1 MAKNK
6 MLIYLFISSLFLIS
20 VETEH
25 RPNLDVYSGIKT
37 VMFWP
42 SKIFT
47 WFFASRKLILQ
58 VLMIYEVMWD

>member
-6 MLIYLFISSLFLIS
+6 ILIYLFISSSFLIS
-20 VETEH
+20 LQTEH
-25 RPNLDVYSGIKT
+25 RPNLDVYRGSKA

-47 WFFASRKLILQ
+47 WFFASRICGTLS
-58 VLMIYEVMWD
+58 YRSS